1 MLNIL
6 IAFKNP
12 PSTEITKA
20 LSAHKVEIF
29 SLKGLPSAEV
39 KAGIYDLILLEEG
52 VEAFSAI
59 KVHDPRIEIV
69 VFGCDCADAIE
80 AIKRGAFACVNSF
93 SDIKGLLRAVE
104 KVEELV
110 NIRAE
115 THELEQ
121 RISGKY
127 AFHGAIGKNPR
138 MLELFSFIRRI
149 APYYRV
155 ITITGETGT
164 GKEVLAKALHAESPF
179 AKNPF
184 MVFNCGGVV
193 EDLVESELFGH
204 KKGAFTGAVEDK
216 AGIFEAAGEG
226 TLFLD
231 EVENLPLQIQP
242 HLLRVLQDGEFRR
255 LGSNKELKARCRI
268 IAASN
273 KDLETE
279 VREGR
284 LREDLFF
291 RLTPLTFSVPPLRDR
306 KDDIPLFSRFF
317 LERFNQRTGKN
328 IAGISRPVQVIFAGY
343 DWPGNVREFENVIER
358 TAILTGETF
367 IKLDDLPDNMREC
380 HIDSSSPSAPAVL
393 TLDKV
398 VRAHLEKVL
407 RQTNGNRTK
416 AAEILGT
423 TRRALLR
430 KIEKYSIK

>member
-12 PSTEITKA
+12 PATEITRA
-20 LSAHKVEIF
+20 LSAHRVEIF
-29 SLKGLPSAEV
+29 PLKGLPSAEV
-39 KAGIYDLILLEEG
+39 KAGRYDLILLEEG
-52 VEAFSAI
+52 VEAISAI
-59 KVHDPRIEIV
+59 KAHDPRLEII
-69 VFGCDCADAIE
+69 VFGCACDDTIE
-80 AIKRGAFACVNSF
+80 TVKHGAFACVKSF
-93 SDIKGLLRAVE
+93 SDIKGLLRAIE

-115 THELEQ
+115 TQGLEQ
-121 RISGKY
+121 LISDKY
-127 AFHGAIGKNPR
+127 TFHGAIGRNPR
-138 MLELFSFIRRI
+138 MLELFSFIRRV
-149 APYYRV
+149 ASYYRV

-193 EDLVESELFGH
+193 ENLIESELFGH

-216 AGIFEAAGEG
+216 AGIFEAAGDG
-226 TLFLD
+226 TIFLD

-242 HLLRVLQDGEFRR
+242 HLLRVLQNGEFRR
-255 LGSNKELKARCRI
+255 LGSNKELKARCKI
-268 IAASN
+268 ITASN

-291 RLTPLTFSVPPLRDR
+291 RLTPLTFNVPPLRDR
-306 KDDIPLFSRFF
+306 KDDLQLLSRFF
-317 LERFNQRTGKN
+317 LERFNKRTGKD
-328 IAGISRPVQVIFAGY
+328 ISGISRPVQMILASY
-343 DWPGNVREFENVIER
+343 DWPGNVRELENVIER
-358 TAILTGETF
+358 AAILTSETF
-367 IKLDDLPDNMREC
+367 IKLDDLPDNMRERL
-380 HIDSSSPSAPAVL
+380 IGSSFLSAQAVL

-398 VRAHLEKVL
+398 VMAHLEKVL
-407 RQTNGNRTK
+407 RQTKGNRTK
-416 AAEILGT
+416 AAEILGIS
-423 TRRALLR
+423 RNALLR